1 MKKLSSVLV
10 VSLAL
15 LSPFAYTPAYP
26 QAARVLTNSID
37 DLIRF
42 AQRNA
47 GRIPV
52 QRTFKIIGT
61 TWKGVGLAVTTITTA
76 NGAYTIYLDCQNGR
90 ASNSLYALPQEQR
103 ASLVR
108 DVCRNFL

>member
-47 GRIPV
+47 GKIRV
-52 QRTFKIIGT
+52 QRTYKILQT
-61 TWKGVGLAVTTITTA
+61 TRGAAGEFVTTVSTVGGVYKIA
-76 NGAYTIYLDCQNGR
+76 IDCRNGR
-90 ASNSLYALPQEQR
+90 ASNNLYALRQEEQVNF
-103 ASLVR
+103 VR

>member
-37 DLIRF
+37 DLFRF
-42 AQRNA
+42 ATRNA
-47 GRIPV
+47 GRV
-52 QRTFKIIGT
+52 QKTYKIINT
-61 TWKGVGLAVTTITTA
+61 IRKLAGIDEVQIITA
-76 NGAYTIYLDCQNGR
+76 GGSQLIIYLDCQNGR
-90 ASNSLYALPQEQR
+90 ASNSLYALPQQQQV
-103 ASLVR
+103 SLVR

>member
-26 QAARVLTNSID
+26 QAARVFTNSID

-42 AQRNA
+42 ATRNA
-47 GRIPV
+47 GKIRG
-52 QRTFKIIGT
+52 QRTYEIIET
-61 TWKGVGLAVTTITTA
+61 TTKVTGVFVTTVKTA
-76 NGAYTIYLDCQNGR
+76 DGLYQIAIDCQNGR
-90 ASNSLYALPQEQR
+90 ASDSLSALPQEQR
-103 ASLVR
+103 VSLVR